1 MRYTLFVI
9 FTLIFS
15 HLHSVNVLGIDSGNK
30 SIIMYDNNLKTESA
44 LLIIGGIHGDEGETV
59 QVVDYIREQ
68 LDTSISVYYIPSL
81 NPTLYSIREK
91 SKEGV
96 IEIRGRRGY
105 LSEHLDKEGYVIQG
119 SPLTKFN
126 KELFYRIFYGTEK
139 AYINGIKHYVDPNR
153 DYIEKR
159 LPSTRI
165 LIQLIDSLATSHK
178 RVIILS
184 FHGYMSEGR
193 VYPEYSLINGVVKV
207 DIEAW
212 ELATAFENGSQY
224 KKERLYSPA
233 LPILD
238 RFDGELIRYTG
249 TIDNVIAMDIEIDS
263 NRHTD
268 NKKRSLNG
276 IEMLINYLL
285 TRD

>member
-1 MRYTLFVI
+1 MKYTLLVL

-15 HLHSVNVLGIDSGNK
+15 HLHPVNVLGLDSGNK
-30 SIIMYDNNLKTESA
+30 SIILYDNNIKTDTV

-59 QVVDYIREQ
+59 QVVDYIREE
-68 LDTSISVYYIPSL
+68 LETSISTYFIPSL

-91 SKEGV
+91 SSEGV

-105 LSEHLDKEGYVIQG
+105 LSEHLDKEGYVIPG
-119 SPLTKFN
+119 SPLTKFD
-126 KELFYRIFYGTEK
+126 KKLFYRIFYGTK
-139 AYINGIKHYVDPNR
+139 KTYTNGIKHYVDPNR
-153 DYIEKR
+153 DFSEKR

-165 LIQLIDSLATSHK
+165 LLQLIDSLAANHR

-193 VYPEYSLINGVVKV
+193 VYPEYTLINGVVKV
-207 DIEAW
+207 DSEAW
-212 ELATAFENGSQY
+212 GLATAFESGSQY

-238 RFDGELIRYTG
+238 RFEGELIRYTG
-249 TIDNVIAMDIEIDS
+249 SIENVTALDIEIDS

-268 NKKRSLNG
+268 NKKRSING
-276 IEMLINYLL
+276 VKMLINYLSTL
-285 TRD
+285 D

>member
-1 MRYTLFVI
+1 MRYIQFVI

-15 HLHSVNVLGIDSGNK
+15 QLHSVNVLGLDSGNK
-30 SIIMYDNNLKTESA
+30 SIILYDNNLKSDIA

-59 QVVDYIREQ
+59 QVVDHIREQ
-68 LDTSISVYYIPSL
+68 LESPIATYFIPSL

-91 SKEGV
+91 SSKNI
-96 IEIRGRRGY
+96 IEIKGRRGY
-105 LSEHLDKEGYVIQG
+105 LSEHLDKEGYVIPG

-126 KELFYRIFYGTEK
+126 KVLFYRIFYGTEK

-153 DYIEKR
+153 DFNDRR

-165 LIQLIDSLATSHK
+165 LIQLINSLQTNHK
-178 RVIILS
+178 RIIILS

-193 VYPEYSLINGVVKV
+193 VYPEYSLVNGVVKV
-207 DIEAW
+207 DSEAW
-212 ELATAFENGSQY
+212 ELATAFEDGSQY

-238 RFDGELIRYTG
+238 RFEGELIRYTG
-249 TIDNVIAMDIEIDS
+249 TINNVTALDIEIDS

-268 NKKRSLNG
+268 NKKSSLSG

-285 TRD
+285 AQD